1 MFLLAPPSLGSMA
14 YWIWGVMFGNGH
26 PPDLAVNASRGVPP
40 GGMVPTNNLKVML
53 RPSRRRRWL
62 STLVYVAFAINN
74 WCPRPESNRHAPCG
88 KRQILNLL
96 CLPISPL
103 GQTQSI
109 IVIKNVGMVMH
120 CNKLGCNSSYHEDFV
135 DCPQGVE

>member
-1 MFLLAPPSLGSMA
+1 MFLQALLSLGLMA
-14 YWIWGVMFGNGH
+14 YWIWGETFGNGRL
-26 PPDLAVNASRGVPP
+26 PDLAANALPGEPH
-40 GGMVPTNNLKVML
+40 GGMGLINNWKVIW
-53 RPSRRRRWL
+53 PQSRKIRWL
-62 STLVYVAFAINN
+62 SILVYVAFAINN

-109 IVIKNVGMVMH
+109 IVIKNVGIVMH
-120 CNKLGCNSSYHEDFV
+120 CNNLGCNSSYHEDFI
-135 DCPQGVE
+135 DCPRGVE